1 MPATTTTPRYLPKPP
16 KPLKVLTID
25 GGGLQAISTLL
36 ILDKLLD
43 SIATRNGVEGQR
55 PRPCDVF
62 DTIAGI
68 GAGGWLALLLG
79 RFQLDITS
87 CLTEWYNIIDCIAP
101 RSRTE
106 ELRMRFFQHC
116 YFDTDRLVRKIDRL
130 AEIYGT
136 GETLIRNDTESPRC
150 KHVFVAA
157 LKTIGRGDHVAYN
170 LFRTYERPDGLKL
183 LAGPENPS
191 CYKISHAFAATGA
204 AKYFTPPWKAQME
217 NGIISKFSDHYP
229 QLHNISELALDEM
242 WGLYGNDVQLSVIVN
257 IGPGH
262 PTKPDIMQIARR
274 FSWGLNPMDSKRHNA
289 QKPQGAST
297 LPGTDRSIPQMSGR
311 RNDRPRRTGNNA
323 SHVEFSQEVQ
333 DVNPAS
339 SSQEVKRQFARV
351 GTFGSDVGIDISEK
365 LRRKENEIERD
376 IKKKLINVY
385 GEDHPDYFR
394 LAPQQSPEGTCQ
406 NDLSAPRLVSEAT
419 AAFLDTAGETIDD
432 ITQNLTVKSTS

>member
-1 MPATTTTPRYLPKPP
+1 MPSLPKPP

-43 SIATRNGVEGQR
+43 TIATRNGVEGRR

-87 CLTEWYNIIDCIAP
+87 CLTEWYSIIDCIAP
-101 RSRTE
+101 RSKKE
-106 ELRMRFFQHC
+106 ELRMRFLQHC
-116 YFDTDRLVRKIDRL
+116 YFDTDRLVRKIDQL
-130 AEIYGT
+130 AAIYGT
-136 GETLIRNDTESPRC
+136 GEALIRNDSESPRC

-157 LKTIGRGDHVAYN
+157 LKTNGKEDQVAYN
-170 LFRTYERPDGLKL
+170 LFRTYERPEGLKL

-191 CYKISHAFAATGA
+191 TYKISHAFAATGA

-217 NGIISKFSDHYP
+217 NGIISKFSDHLP

-242 WGLYGNDVQLSVIVN
+242 WGLYGNDVQLSVVVN

-262 PTKPDIMQIARR
+262 PSPPDIMQIAKR
-274 FSWGLNPMDSKRHNA
+274 FSWGLNPSDSKTRNIP
-289 QKPQGAST
+289 KPQGASAIRSV
-297 LPGTDRSIPQMSGR
+297 DRSTNRQSSSR
-311 RNDRPRRTGNNA
+311 RKDRSHRAGEDE
-323 SHVEFSQEVQ
+323 SHVRFSPEAQ
-333 DVNPAS
+333 DQNPVS
-339 SSQEVKRQFARV
+339 SSPDVRRQLRHI
-351 GTFGSDVGIDISEK
+351 GTFGSEVGVNISEK

-376 IKKKLINVY
+376 IKKKLYNIY
-385 GEDHPDYFR
+385 GPHYPPYFR
-394 LAPQQSPEGTCQ
+394 LAPQQSPEGTCR
-406 NDLSAPRLVSEAT
+406 NDLYAPRLVSEAT
-419 AAFLDTAGETIDD
+419 AAFLNTAGDTMDD
-432 ITQNLTVKSTS
+432 ISQNVTVEAVG